1 MSFSILGCAMT
12 GGQSCVINE
21 KKCVEKT
28 WYKDKHPIKIMEP
41 FLILFDRPGWWDT
54 LESVLGV
61 EIEGVDPE
69 VVKNDPKDAN
79 SEAEKPIVLIGMRG
93 AGKLRHLCA
102 INAP

>member
-41 FLILFDRPGWWDT
+41 FLIL
-54 LESVLGV
+54 
-61 EIEGVDPE
+61 
-69 VVKNDPKDAN
+69 
-79 SEAEKPIVLIGMRG
+79 LIGLDGGIR
-93 AGKLRHLCA
+93 
-102 INAP
+102 